1 MLMTRAIKHQYR
13 AQTGVTLVELL
24 IAMGLSVF
32 LMAAVVQS
40 FLGSKQSTDVVQA
53 QARMQENA
61 RFAIMFITRSVRM
74 AGFPSQLIP
83 PDGLPDISIIDAN
96 WRGALMPANATFAS
110 FAEQA
115 VVWGENGSS
124 STVANLK
131 SNTDVVH
138 IRLQG
143 MGDGS
148 VTDCQGRDIPLD
160 TWAILSFYVDDSDNF
175 RCRSDDGAGVAGSV
189 QDVALVQ
196 GIEELQVQYGL
207 NAGVAGAT
215 DFDSSQVIRYAT
227 ADQVAASEWQFVSN
241 VKVALLSASDTEPL
255 SGGAP
260 ARTYTLLDQTS
271 ASYQDGKARQQF
283 AQTMRLR
290 NLNWNSR

>member
-1 MLMTRAIKHQYR
+1 MQQQREL
-13 AQTGVTLVELL
+13 QTGVTLVELL

-61 RFAIMFITRSVRM
+61 RFAMMFLTRSVRM

-96 WRGALMPANATFAS
+96 WRGNLMPANATFAS
-110 FAEQA
+110 FSEQA
-115 VVWGENGSS
+115 AVWGENGSS
-124 STVANLK
+124 ATVANLK

-148 VTDCQGRDIPLD
+148 VTDCQGRDIPLA
-160 TWAILSFYVDDSDNF
+160 TWATLSFYVDDDDNF
-175 RCRSDDGAGVAGSV
+175 RCRSDDGAGAAGSV
-189 QDVALVQ
+189 QNVALVQ
-196 GIEELQVQYGL
+196 GIEELQVMYGL
-207 NAGVAGAT
+207 NAGVVGAT
-215 DFDSSQVIRYAT
+215 DYDASQVIRYAT
-227 ADQVAASEWQFVSN
+227 ADQIAAAEWQYVSN

-255 SGGAP
+255 SKGSP
-260 ARTYTLLDQTS
+260 ARTFTLLDQTS

>member
-1 MLMTRAIKHQYR
+1 MIEKQQRNKF
-13 AQTGVTLVELL
+13 QTGVTLVELL

-32 LMAAVVQS
+32 LMAAVIQS

-61 RFAIMFITRSVRM
+61 RFAMMFLTRSIRM

-83 PDGLPDISIIDAN
+83 PDGLPDISIVDSN
-96 WRGALMPANATFAS
+96 WRGDLMPANATFAS
-110 FAEQA
+110 FAQQA
-115 VVWGENGSS
+115 AVWGENNSS
-124 STVANLK
+124 ATMSNLK

-148 VTDCQGRDIPLD
+148 VTDCQGRDIPID
-160 TWAILSFYVDDSDNF
+160 AWAILSFYVDDADNF
-175 RCRSDDGAGVAGSV
+175 RCRSDDGAGTAGSV

-196 GIEELQVQYGL
+196 GIEELQIQYGL
-207 NAGVAGAT
+207 NAGVAAAT
-215 DFDSSQVIRYAT
+215 DYDASQVIRYAT
-227 ADQVAASEWQFVSN
+227 ADQIAAAEWQFVSN
-241 VKVALLSASDTEPL
+241 VKVGLLSASDSEPL
-255 SGGAP
+255 SRAAP
-260 ARTYTLLDQTS
+260 ARVYTLLDQAS

-283 AQTMRLR
+283 AQTMRIR
-290 NLNWNSR
+290 NLNWNAR

>member
-1 MLMTRAIKHQYR
+1 MAIEIRRRHT

-40 FLGSKQSTDVVQA
+40 FLGTKQSTDVVQA

-74 AGFPSQLIP
+74 AGFPSQLFP
-83 PDGLPDISIIDAN
+83 PDGLPDISILDPN
-96 WRGALMPANATFAS
+96 WRGSLMPANSTFAN

-115 VVWGENGSS
+115 AVWGENGSS
-124 STVANLK
+124 ATVANLK

-148 VTDCQGRDIPLD
+148 VTDCQGRDIPID
-160 TWAILSFYVDDSDNF
+160 TWAALSFYVDDSDNF
-175 RCRSDDGAGVAGSV
+175 RCRSDDGAGTAGSV

-196 GIEELQVQYGL
+196 GIEELQVLYGL

-215 DFDSSQVIRYAT
+215 DFDSSQVIRYAS
-227 ADQVAASEWQFVSN
+227 ADQIAATEWQFVGN
-241 VKVALLSASDTEPL
+241 VKVGLLSASDSEPL
-255 SGGAP
+255 SRVAP
-260 ARTYTLLDQTS
+260 ARTYTLLDEAS

-283 AQTMRLR
+283 AQTIRLR
-290 NLNWNSR
+290 NLNWNAR

>member
-1 MLMTRAIKHQYR
+1 MTMETRQR
-13 AQTGVTLVELL
+13 QTVQTGVTLVELL

-61 RFAIMFITRSVRM
+61 RFAIMFLTRSIRM

-83 PDGLPDISIIDAN
+83 PDGLPDISIVDSN
-96 WRGALMPANATFAS
+96 WRSSMMPANATFAS

-115 VVWGENGSS
+115 AVWGENGSS
-124 STVANLK
+124 ATVANLK
-131 SNTDVVH
+131 ANTDVVH

-148 VTDCQGRDIPLD
+148 VTDCQGRDIPLN
-160 TWAILSFYVDDSDNF
+160 TWAVLSFYVDDNDNF
-175 RCRSDDGAGVAGSV
+175 RCRSDDSVAV

-196 GIEELQVQYGL
+196 GIEELQIMYGL
-207 NAGVAGAT
+207 NAGVAAAA
-215 DFDSSQVIRYAT
+215 DYDSSQVIRYTT
-227 ADQVAASEWQFVSN
+227 ADQITAAQWRFVSN
-241 VKVALLSASDTEPL
+241 VKAGLLSASDTEPL
-255 SGGAP
+255 SKTAP
-260 ARTYTLLDQTS
+260 ARTFNLLDQVS

-283 AQTMRLR
+283 AQTIRLR
-290 NLNWNSR
+290 NLNWNAR